1 MSRHG
6 EWWKSRLLAEK
17 ARASM
22 RDRWSTRRHFV
33 MIMPN
38 GETVKLGT
46 VEEVAHAVGK
56 RPATVKQYLFLGG
69 GKYKFA
75 FDDDVVEVRRIYPRR
90 AKSEE

>member
-6 EWWKSRLLAEK
+6 EWWKNRLSAEK
-17 ARASM
+17 ARESM
-22 RDRWSTRRHFV
+22 REKWSSRRHFV

-46 VEEVAHAVGK
+46 VEEVANAVGK
-56 RPATVKQYLFLGG
+56 KPATVKQYLFLGG
-69 GKYKFA
+69 GSYKFQ

-90 AKSEE
+90 SQSEE